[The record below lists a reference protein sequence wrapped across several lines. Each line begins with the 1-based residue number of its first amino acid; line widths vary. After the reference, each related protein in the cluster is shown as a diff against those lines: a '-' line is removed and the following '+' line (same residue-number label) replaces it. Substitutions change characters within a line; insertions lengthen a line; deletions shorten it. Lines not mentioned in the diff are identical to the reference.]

1 MGMAMRMPLSM
12 IVPMWLLSAVFVVV
26 IVLFVAMFVLM
37 PRLGLVSVLV
47 PAVIVCHATHLTSL
61 ARPPA

>member
-1 MGMAMRMPLSM
+1 MGMAMPLSM
-12 IVPMWLLSAVFVVV
+12 IVPMWLLGAVLVAVF
-26 IVLFVAMFVLM
+26 LPMAG
-37 PRLGLVSVLV
+37 LGLVSVLVPAVLV